1 MGFTE
6 ALTFMLCAFCRHS
19 ACGPYPKS
27 ATKGEVADHL
37 NRYVIRPRVR
47 SYGDNSTSTRSP
59 GRILMKFIRIFPDA
73 RANTS
78 WPFGSS
84 TLNVVFGKASL
95 TRPSTSIASFLAKC
109 LPGFRL
115 QGFKHQSNAERAKST
130 SLSQRSKITDRLGYG
145 AMTRQLVGAK
155 AGIHKAVRQTLN
167 L

>member
-1 MGFTE
+1 
-6 ALTFMLCAFCRHS
+6 
-19 ACGPYPKS
+19 
-27 ATKGEVADHL
+27 
-37 NRYVIRPRVR
+37 
-47 SYGDNSTSTRSP
+47 
-59 GRILMKFIRIFPDA
+59 MKFIRIFPEA

-115 QGFKHQSNAERAKST
+115 QVFNRQSNAERAKSP
-130 SLSQRSKITDRLGYG
+130 SLSHRSEFTNRLGYG
-145 AMTRQLVGAK
+145 TIDRQLVGAK
-155 AGIHKAVRQTLN
+155 TGKHKAVRQTLN